1 MNLDDQN
8 FNDLKNRLEAV
19 NTASADERTLIWQ
32 NTITSGTK
40 AMVSQIKEL
49 KYNTDRLIDEI
60 DMKCGTHNS
69 TVNSTDYSSYKSSY
83 EYCSSNDSTYKS
95 SYNCTA
101 YYTSNY
107 TTNRSSLC
115 GDDAGDK

>member
-8 FNDLKNRLEAV
+8 FNELKNRLETV
-19 NTASADERTLIWQ
+19 NTASNDERTLIWQ

-69 TVNSTDYSSYKSSY
+69 TVNSGDYSSYKSSY
-83 EYCSSNDSTYKS
+83 NYCSSNDSTYKS
-95 SYNCTA
+95 SYNCTS
-101 YYTSNY
+101 YYSSNLS
-107 TTNRSSLC
+107 TLC
-115 GDDAGDK
+115 GDDVGDK

>member
-19 NTASADERTLIWQ
+19 NTASTDERTLIWQ
-32 NTITSGTK
+32 NTITSGTE

-83 EYCSSNDSTYKS
+83 EYCSSDNATYKS
-95 SYNCTA
+95 TPYNCTS
-101 YYTSNY
+101 YYSSNLTSDY
-107 TTNRSSLC
+107 SSFD
-115 GDDAGDK
+115 GGDK